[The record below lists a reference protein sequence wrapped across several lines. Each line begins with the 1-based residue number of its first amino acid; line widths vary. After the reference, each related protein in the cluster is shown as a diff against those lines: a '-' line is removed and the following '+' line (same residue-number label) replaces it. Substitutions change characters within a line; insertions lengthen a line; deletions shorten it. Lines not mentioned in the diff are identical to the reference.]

1 MFQGPTDR
9 RQIRLIDVK
18 TEPQPIA
25 NSRDVDRFASD
36 ANVPLA
42 VAGERKGDLPLHGGK
57 AGRTLDRSA
66 QTFHFLQERLKFLG
80 PQISTEA
87 TAEAARNDLKFA
99 IDPVS
104 VPIVEEAGMAAKKRP
119 DQYVLCT

>member
-1 MFQGPTDR
+1 MVQGPTDL

-18 TEPQPIA
+18 TELQPIA
-25 NSRDVDRFASD
+25 NSSDVDCFPSD
-36 ANVPLA
+36 ANLPLA

-57 AGRTLDRSA
+57 AGRTLHRSA
-66 QTFHFLQERLKFLG
+66 QTFHFLQERVKFLG

-87 TAEAARNDLKFA
+87 TSEAASHDLKFA

-104 VPIVEEAGMAAKKRP
+104 VRIVEEAGMATKKRP
-119 DQYVLCT
+119 DQYVICT

>member
-1 MFQGPTDR
+1 M
-9 RQIRLIDVK
+9 RLIDVK
-18 TEPQPIA
+18 TELQPIA
-25 NSRDVDRFASD
+25 NASDVDRFPSD

-57 AGRTLDRSA
+57 AGHPLHRSA
-66 QTFHFLQERLKFLG
+66 QTFHFLQERVKFLG
-80 PQISTEA
+80 PQISP
-87 TAEAARNDLKFA
+87 EAASEPASNDLKFA

-104 VPIVEEAGMAAKKRP
+104 VPIVEEAGMATKKRP